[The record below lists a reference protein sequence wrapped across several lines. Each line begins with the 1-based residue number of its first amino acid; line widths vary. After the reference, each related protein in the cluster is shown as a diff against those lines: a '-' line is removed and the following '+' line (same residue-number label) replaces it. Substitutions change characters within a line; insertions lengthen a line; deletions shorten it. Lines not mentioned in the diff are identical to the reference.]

1 MESTYGGIL
10 LFMKKLMAVICCLQL
25 HGMAIKAGLLGQLF
39 LQQGSSHGILPH
51 VQNTPE
57 ISGSTGVAMSKKS
70 LRFSWS
76 ICLTFLGM
84 DGRMM
89 DKMMQE
95 QDVLIVILILLNQ
108 NAVGQSQSKSEF
120 FI

>member
-1 MESTYGGIL
+1 
-10 LFMKKLMAVICCLQL
+10 
-25 HGMAIKAGLLGQLF
+25 
-39 LQQGSSHGILPH
+39 
-51 VQNTPE
+51 
-57 ISGSTGVAMSKKS
+57 
-70 LRFSWS
+70 
-76 ICLTFLGM
+76 M